1 MFGGAGQNVEENN
14 ERRDVKKE
22 KDKGYVAFHSDDDD
36 IGAQGDGDNLAAS
49 SIRPKNKKSKK
60 DKSRKESKSRTKHTR
75 KQEKSSK
82 VDKEKVKE
90 KDKKKE
96 KKSEAFHKHQQTLPV
111 FGVSLHEAVKRS
123 MLPDGVQ
130 IPRII
135 RECIMEIEDK
145 GLSQEGIYRL
155 SGVKSKIEML
165 KDIYNQG
172 KTVDLDD
179 FEPNIL
185 AGLIKLFIRELTDTL
200 LPDEVAQK
208 FEDAAAMPSRS
219 EKINQFKELI
229 LELPAPN
236 RTLLSWLMVHMLH
249 VLQKGAENKMSVQNI
264 AALFGDTELT
274 RYKQM
279 VKAEVDFSTLS
290 SPEYGPIVKNIYV
303 MDMFE
308 DNFFIHCSWYLY
320 IKFSF
325 REILAEL
332 THQEVILSKL
342 HEDMEKGAPDETED
356 KDEELWEVQ
365 RLVTMLKRKLRDA
378 RRKQKEKVV
387 EEQKKQEE
395 NKPPAQ
401 ETIDE
406 EILKRLQLEEMELR
420 FQEEE
425 LLEQREQLEKRIQN
439 EKNEIKRLEEEI
451 AELTET
457 RGNNSPELTSDH
469 NSSSGSEGSES
480 EDESE
485 LEEIMNDLVQSNK
498 ELEEKNEEL
507 FKQIHDEQDA
517 CLKLKVQIKMMTA
530 TSKLDS

>member
-264 AALFGDTELT
+264 GIVLHPTTGISQPVLNVFLNNIAALFGDTELT

-290 SPEYGPIVKNIYV
+290 SPE
-303 MDMFE
+303 
-308 DNFFIHCSWYLY
+308 
-320 IKFSF
+320 
-325 REILAEL
+325 EILAEL